1 MISFFN
7 ITHLFPV
14 ISYDLIS
21 MSITSAPWLGFR
33 NDFIAVHTFKHS
45 ISFTFYSLPFLLLG
59 FLPNLNFS
67 PLVAQ
72 IRKMSASACGPFN
85 ETGQGNDHR
94 DQDNTSFHGK
104 ISRGAC
110 CDR

>member
-1 MISFFN
+1 M
-7 ITHLFPV
+7 L
-14 ISYDLIS
+14 
-21 MSITSAPWLGFR
+21 ITSVPWFGLG
-33 NDFIAVHTFKHS
+33 DALITVSIYEHS
-45 ISFTFYSLPFLLLG
+45 ISFTFDSLPFLLLG

-72 IRKMSASACGPFN
+72 IRKMSASSCGPFN

-94 DQDNTSFHGK
+94 DQENTSFHGK

-110 CDR
+110 CHL